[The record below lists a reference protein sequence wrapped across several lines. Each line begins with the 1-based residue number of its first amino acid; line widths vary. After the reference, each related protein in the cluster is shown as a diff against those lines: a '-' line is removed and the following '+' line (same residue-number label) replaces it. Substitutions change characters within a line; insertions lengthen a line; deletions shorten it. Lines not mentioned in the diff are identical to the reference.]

1 MDPNCSI
8 KISINYLNLI
18 ITSYFFVELSVK
30 VIARGFLFNHKNNKK
45 AYLRN
50 KWNILDFIVLV
61 TSIIDYFSNR
71 PSLKVIKSFRALR
84 ALKALRAASKN
95 EQLNLLIKSLYP
107 IISLLGA
114 LLLVTG
120 LIIWVGAIFCMQ
132 LF

>member
-1 MDPNCSI
+1 MDPNSSI
-8 KISINYLNLI
+8 KISISYINLI
-18 ITSYFFVELSVK
+18 ITCYFFVELSVK
-30 VIARGFLFNHKNNKK
+30 VIARGFIFNHKNNKK
-45 AYLRN
+45 AYIRN

-61 TSIIDYFSNR
+61 LSIIDNFSNK

-120 LIIWVGAIFCMQ
+120 LIIWVVAIFCM
-132 LF
+132 